1 MTAQKTKRRRSKMPG
16 KPLPKRLLRPFIYG
30 EPVSIDDKQYVILG
44 LGDRVGVVQ
53 GLMIFPYV
61 IALGGAIIA
70 ISWLSQKV
78 TSWSDF
84 DIPLPEI
91 TLLSLIIALI
101 MHYASKRMKHNQF
114 TVFDREKGIVSFPK
128 GLFSSEVTEGPWE
141 AWSARLWIQ
150 STSVGAPQHT
160 LSLVHLPTGRKGM
173 LTASI
178 TGIDTPLAYWS
189 FLVQYINKNA
199 PLPDVPA
206 LDEYPNRTQGLGTW
220 KEWEEKERTIGHADP
235 YYA

>member
-1 MTAQKTKRRRSKMPG
+1 
-16 KPLPKRLLRPFIYG
+16 
-30 EPVSIDDKQYVILG
+30 
-44 LGDRVGVVQ
+44 
-53 GLMIFPYV
+53 
-61 IALGGAIIA
+61 
-70 ISWLSQKV
+70 
-78 TSWSDF
+78 
-84 DIPLPEI
+84 
-91 TLLSLIIALI
+91 
-101 MHYASKRMKHNQF
+101 
-114 TVFDREKGIVSFPK
+114 
-128 GLFSSEVTEGPWE
+128 
-141 AWSARLWIQ
+141 
-150 STSVGAPQHT
+150 
-160 LSLVHLPTGRKGM
+160 M